1 MGGGWGSLPVGW
13 LLLPLSPFGFKQICL
28 FVEVWL
34 AVGSSAGEAAAFN
47 CPLLWRGGAGEVVR
61 GGLEGR
67 GGGRQLRSPHNGGYG
82 PATHTEGTRIHM
94 DARVHLCGRGLLCT
108 FDARCDQYGQ
118 VRGRSTR
125 VFQTYVSVKTSSVH
139 SLFFFPRL

>member
-1 MGGGWGSLPVGW
+1 MGGWSLPVGW

-47 CPLLWRGGAGEVVR
+47 CPLLWRGGVGWGL

-94 DARVHLCGRGLLCT
+94 DARVHLYGRGLLCT
-108 FDARCDQYGQ
+108 FDSLFNQYGQ

-125 VFQTYVSVKTSSVH
+125 VFQIYVSGKPPVST
-139 SLFFFPRL
+139 LCFFFQDYK